1 MLKRTFDLIVSLLA
15 LIVLSPLF
23 ALIAAL
29 VKLDSPGPAFYRA
42 ERIGQGGRPF
52 RMYKFRTMVVGADR
66 AGPAITCRDDP
77 RITRLG
83 RLLRR
88 TKLDELPQLLNVLRG
103 EMSLVGPRPE
113 APRYVALYSP
123 QQREVLKVRPG
134 IAGLAQLAYIH
145 EEELLDPANPD
156 RDYVAVL
163 LPCKLALDLEYVN
176 RRSFL
181 LDLKILLWTALTLAG
196 SVRASSS
203 PGLPPATP
211 PKPRFGLSRGEGIL

>member
-1 MLKRTFDLIVSLLA
+1 MLKRTFDLIVSLVA

-23 ALIAAL
+23 VVIAAL

-42 ERIGQGGRPF
+42 ERIGRGGRPF

-113 APRYVALYSP
+113 APRYMALYSP
-123 QQREVLKVRPG
+123 QQREVLKARPG
-134 IAGLAQLAYIH
+134 ITGLAQLAYIR
-145 EEELLDPANPD
+145 EEELLNPANLD
-156 RDYVAVL
+156 RDYVRVL
-163 LPCKLALDLEYVN
+163 LPRKLALDLEYVN
-176 RRSFL
+176 GRSFL
-181 LDLKILLWTALTLAG
+181 LDLKILLWTALALAG
-196 SVRASSS
+196 GRPGELQPRLAPGLTTETSVR
-203 PGLPPATP
+203 T
-211 PKPRFGLSRGEGIL
+211 

>member
-1 MLKRTFDLIVSLLA
+1 MLKRTFDLIVSLVA

-23 ALIAAL
+23 VVIAVL

-42 ERIGQGGRPF
+42 ERIGRGGRPF

-66 AGPAITCRDDP
+66 AGPAITCKDDP

-123 QQREVLKVRPG
+123 QQREVLKARPG
-134 IAGLAQLAYIH
+134 ITGLAQLAYIH
-145 EEELLDPANPD
+145 EEELLNPANLD
-156 RDYVAVL
+156 RDYVRVL
-163 LPCKLALDLEYVN
+163 LPRKLALDLEYVN
-176 RRSFL
+176 GRCFL
-181 LDLKILLWTALTLAG
+181 LDLKILLWTALALAG
-196 SVRASSS
+196 GRPGELQPRLAPDLTTETSVRA
-203 PGLPPATP
+203 
-211 PKPRFGLSRGEGIL
+211 

>member
-1 MLKRTFDLIVSLLA
+1 MLKRTFDLIVSLVT

-23 ALIAAL
+23 AVIAAL

-42 ERIGQGGRPF
+42 ERIGRGGRPF

-123 QQREVLKVRPG
+123 QQREVLKARPG
-134 IAGLAQLAYIH
+134 ITGLAQLAYIH
-145 EEELLDPANPD
+145 EEELLNPANLD
-156 RDYVAVL
+156 RDYVRVL
-163 LPCKLALDLEYVN
+163 LPRKLALDLEYVN
-176 RRSFL
+176 GRSFL
-181 LDLKILLWTALTLAG
+181 LDLKILLWTALALAG
-196 SVRASSS
+196 GRPGELQPRLAPDLTTETSVRA
-203 PGLPPATP
+203 
-211 PKPRFGLSRGEGIL
+211 